1 MTTSTMQYVTRG
13 SLLAAVLTSSL
24 LVTSCAMSPSVPPGA
39 EQVRGKLTALQQNP
53 DLSER
58 ARIEIRAA
66 EVAVRIA
73 EQPVSDTE
81 AELGKHRVY
90 MADRAVEIA
99 EARAATKYAEDQ
111 RLRLGEDRDAARLQA
126 RTQEVDRARDEASRA
141 RTAELAA
148 QSLQADAAAA
158 AMQQSKDYQRQI
170 EALEAEITDRGV
182 VLTLG
187 DVLFATGSSDLQ
199 KDANNSLNKLVS
211 FLNQYPDRQVLI
223 EGHTDDVGSVEF
235 NRGLSERRAESVRGY
250 LRQQGIA
257 SRRLATA
264 GLGME
269 RPVANN
275 GTAAGRQQ
283 NRRVEI
289 IIENPPGPGVR

>member
-1 MTTSTMQYVTRG
+1 MITSTMQYVTRG

-24 LVTSCAMSPSVPPGA
+24 LVTSCAMSPSAPPGA

-73 EQPVSDTE
+73 EQPVSDRE

>member
-1 MTTSTMQYVTRG
+1 
-13 SLLAAVLTSSL
+13 LAGLLTSSL
-24 LVTSCAMSPSVPPGA
+24 LVTSCAMAPSAPPGA
-39 EQVRGKLTALQQNP
+39 EQVRGRLTALQQDP

-58 ARIEIRAA
+58 ARIEIREA

-73 EQPVSDTE
+73 EQPLGDKE
-81 AELGKHRVY
+81 ADLGKHRVY

-111 RLRLGEDRDAARLQA
+111 RLRLGEERDAARLQA
-126 RTQEVDRARDEASRA
+126 RTEEVGRARDEASRA
-141 RTAELAA
+141 RTAEQTA
-148 QSLQADAAAA
+148 QSSQADAATAA
-158 AMQQSKDYQRQI
+158 ALQSEEYQRQI
-170 EALEAEITDRGV
+170 DALEAEITDRGV

-187 DVLFATGSSDLQ
+187 DVLFETGSSELQ
-199 KDANNSLNKLVS
+199 GGANSSLNKLVS
-211 FLNQYPDRQVLI
+211 FLNQYPDRQVQI
-223 EGHTDDVGSVEF
+223 EGHTDNVGSAEF
-235 NRGLSERRAESVRGY
+235 NRGLSERRADSVRSY

-257 SRRLATA
+257 SQRLDTA

-289 IIENPPGPGVR
+289 VIENPPGLHNR

>member
-1 MTTSTMQYVTRG
+1 
-13 SLLAAVLTSSL
+13 
-24 LVTSCAMSPSVPPGA
+24 
-39 EQVRGKLTALQQNP
+39 
-53 DLSER
+53 
-58 ARIEIRAA
+58 
-66 EVAVRIA
+66 
-73 EQPVSDTE
+73 
-81 AELGKHRVY
+81 
-90 MADRAVEIA
+90 
-99 EARAATKYAEDQ
+99 
-111 RLRLGEDRDAARLQA
+111 
-126 RTQEVDRARDEASRA
+126 
-141 RTAELAA
+141 
-148 QSLQADAAAA
+148 
-158 AMQQSKDYQRQI
+158 MQQSKDYQRQI

-235 NRGLSERRAESVRGY
+235 NRGLSERRAESVRGS

>member
-1 MTTSTMQYVTRG
+1 
-13 SLLAAVLTSSL
+13 
-24 LVTSCAMSPSVPPGA
+24 
-39 EQVRGKLTALQQNP
+39 
-53 DLSER
+53 
-58 ARIEIRAA
+58 
-66 EVAVRIA
+66 
-73 EQPVSDTE
+73 
-81 AELGKHRVY
+81 
-90 MADRAVEIA
+90 
-99 EARAATKYAEDQ
+99 
-111 RLRLGEDRDAARLQA
+111 
-126 RTQEVDRARDEASRA
+126 
-141 RTAELAA
+141 
-148 QSLQADAAAA
+148 
-158 AMQQSKDYQRQI
+158 MQQSKDYQRQI